1 MKERCVIND
10 RSGEM
15 LGKEGN
21 MKVLWI
27 CNIMLPMIARQLGVS
42 YSNREGWLSGLLE
55 RVSQEQGRNRIE
67 LGIAFPVEES
77 MGDFQRNMQLGDR
90 MTCRCYGFIENQGTP
105 EIYDSAMEKRFQD
118 ILQDFEP
125 DILHIF
131 GTEFPHTLACAR
143 VFGHSERTLIS
154 VQGLC
159 SCIAEE
165 YMADLPLKVQRQV
178 TLRDRIRQ
186 DSLRQQQKKFKKRG
200 EHEIEALRIAGH
212 VAGRTDFDRAQTA
225 KINPA
230 AKYHYLNETLRSIFY
245 RDRWKRTTCQQYS
258 IFLSQGDYPL
268 KGFHYLLQA
277 LPRVLEQFPETHV
290 YVAGSNIIDTETWQ
304 DRMKLSAYGK
314 YLRKLI
320 KENHL
325 ADKITMLGRLSAE
338 DMKAQFLRSHLFV
351 LSSALEN
358 SPNSLGEAMLLG
370 VPCVAADVGGVHN
383 LLTDGGDG
391 MLYPAG
397 DVEAL
402 ADRIMEIFTKEA
414 IVERFSDNAR
424 KHARVNHDA
433 EQNYYRLIRIYREMS
448 S

>member
-1 MKERCVIND
+1 M
-10 RSGEM
+10 S
-15 LGKEGN
+15 
-21 MKVLWI
+21 
-27 CNIMLPMIARQLGVS
+27 
-42 YSNREGWLSGLLE
+42 
-55 RVSQEQGRNRIE
+55 
-67 LGIAFPVEES
+67 
-77 MGDFQRNMQLGDR
+77 
-90 MTCRCYGFIENQGTP
+90 CRCYGFVENLDTP
-105 EIYDSAMEKRFQD
+105 EIYDATLEARFRS

-125 DILHIF
+125 DIVHIF
-131 GTEFPHTLACAR
+131 GTEFPHTLACVR
-143 VFGHSERTLIS
+143 MFGRPERTLVS
-154 VQGLC
+154 MQGLC
-159 SCIAEE
+159 GCIAEE
-165 YMADLPLKVQRQV
+165 YMADLPMKVQRQV

-200 EHEIEALRIAGH
+200 EHEKEALGMTGH
-212 VAGRTDFDRAQTA
+212 VAGRTDFDRTQAA
-225 KINPA
+225 KLNPS

-245 RDRWKRTTCQQYS
+245 RDRWKRTACEPYS

-277 LPRVLEQFPETHV
+277 MPRVLEQFPEAHV
-290 YVAGSNIIDTETWQ
+290 YVAGSNIIDTDTWQ

-314 YLRKLI
+314 YLRRLI
-320 KENHL
+320 RERQLTEHV
-325 ADKITMLGRLSAE
+325 TMLGRLSAE
-338 DMKAQFLRSHLFV
+338 EMKAQFLKSHLFV
-351 LSSALEN
+351 MPSALEN

-433 EQNYYRLIRIYREMS
+433 EQNYYRLIRIYREMLS
-448 S
+448 

>member
-1 MKERCVIND
+1 MP
-10 RSGEM
+10 
-15 LGKEGN
+15 GKGGN

-27 CNIMLPMIARQLGVS
+27 CNIMLPTIARQLGVS

-55 RVSQEQGRNRIE
+55 RVVQERGRNRIE
-67 LGIAFPVEES
+67 LGIAFPVEED
-77 MGDFQRNMQLGDR
+77 MGDFQRNMQLGES
-90 MTCRCYGFIENQGTP
+90 MSCRCYGFVENLDTP
-105 EIYDSAMEKRFQD
+105 EIYDAALETRFQS
-118 ILQDFEP
+118 ILQDFGP
-125 DILHIF
+125 DIVHIF
-131 GTEFPHTLACAR
+131 GTEFPHTLACVR
-143 VFGHSERTLIS
+143 VFGHPERALIS
-154 VQGLC
+154 IQGLC

-165 YMADLPLKVQRQV
+165 YMADLPMKVQRQV

-200 EHEIEALRIAGH
+200 EHEKEALGMAGH
-212 VAGRTDFDRAQTA
+212 VAGRTDFDRGQTA
-225 KINPA
+225 KINPS
-230 AKYHYLNETLRSIFY
+230 AKYHYLNETLRGIFY
-245 RDRWKRTTCQQYS
+245 RDRWKRTVCQPYS

-290 YVAGSNIIDTETWQ
+290 YVAGSNIIDTNTWQ
-304 DRMKLSAYGK
+304 ETMKLSAYGK
-314 YLRKLI
+314 YLRRLI
-320 KENHL
+320 KDGHL
-325 ADKITMLGRLSAE
+325 DGHVTMLGRLAAE
-338 DMKAQFLRSHLFV
+338 DMKAQFLKSHLFV
-351 LSSALEN
+351 LPSALEN

-402 ADRIMEIFTKEA
+402 ADRIMEVFTKEA

-433 EQNYYRLIRIYREMS
+433 EQNYYRLIRIYREMFS
-448 S
+448 

>member
-1 MKERCVIND
+1 M
-10 RSGEM
+10 SGKGE
-15 LGKEGN
+15 N

-27 CNIMLPMIARQLGVS
+27 CNIMIPTIARQLGVS

-55 RVSQEQGRNRIE
+55 RVVLERGRNRIE
-67 LGIAFPVEES
+67 LGIAFPVDEE
-77 MGDFQRNMQLGDR
+77 MGDFERNMQLGES
-90 MTCRCYGFIENQGTP
+90 MSCRCYGFVENLDTP
-105 EIYDSAMEKRFQD
+105 EIYDATLEARFRS

-125 DILHIF
+125 DIVHIF
-131 GTEFPHTLACAR
+131 GTEFPHTLACVR
-143 VFGHSERTLIS
+143 MFGRPERTLVS
-154 VQGLC
+154 MQGLC
-159 SCIAEE
+159 CCIAEE
-165 YMADLPLKVQRQV
+165 YMADLPMKVQRQV

-200 EHEIEALRIAGH
+200 EHEKEALGMTGH
-212 VAGRTDFDRAQTA
+212 VAGRTDFDRTQAA
-225 KINPA
+225 KLNPS

-245 RDRWKRTTCQQYS
+245 RDRWKRTACEPYS

-277 LPRVLEQFPETHV
+277 MPRVLEQFPEAHV
-290 YVAGSNIIDTETWQ
+290 YVAGSNIIDTDTWQ

-314 YLRKLI
+314 YLRRLI
-320 KENHL
+320 RERQLTEHV
-325 ADKITMLGRLSAE
+325 TMLGRLSAE
-338 DMKAQFLRSHLFV
+338 EMKAQFLKSHLFV
-351 LSSALEN
+351 MPSALEN

-433 EQNYYRLIRIYREMS
+433 EQNYYRLIRIYREMLS
-448 S
+448 